1 MLQDNLRLQRRRFLA
16 TVLGSGL
23 YFWLS
28 QSQAAAV
35 AKKIETTSEID
46 DHAIRDAIKKA
57 QNFEH
62 DYPDDIYLNATQS
75 QILTTAQQ
83 RLTRL
88 QRTVGYANFNLIS
101 FDAAVKYAKRYSVI
115 GAFSL
120 QELALIEMLFAN
132 DAKEYGFLG
141 EKVSTT
147 LTDVI
152 RRNDVLKVRG
162 TGHYVYKGEA
172 LNTYT
177 KISKV
182 IGPDLQLTSGVRS
195 VVKQLHL
202 FMAKAVKSNGN
213 LSRASRSLAPPEISP
228 YN

>member
-1 MLQDNLRLQRRRFLA
+1 M
-16 TVLGSGL
+16 
-23 YFWLS
+23 
-28 QSQAAAV
+28 
-35 AKKIETTSEID
+35 
-46 DHAIRDAIKKA
+46 
-57 QNFEH
+57 
-62 DYPDDIYLNATQS
+62 
-75 QILTTAQQ
+75 
-83 RLTRL
+83 
-88 QRTVGYANFNLIS
+88 
-101 FDAAVKYAKRYSVI
+101 KYAKRYSVI

-213 LSRASRSLAPPEISP
+213 LSRASRSLAPPGHSFHGIGDFDVGKKGLGAANFTSQFAKTDIYQRLCDLGLISMRYP
-228 YN
+228 YANAYGVRHEPWHIKVV